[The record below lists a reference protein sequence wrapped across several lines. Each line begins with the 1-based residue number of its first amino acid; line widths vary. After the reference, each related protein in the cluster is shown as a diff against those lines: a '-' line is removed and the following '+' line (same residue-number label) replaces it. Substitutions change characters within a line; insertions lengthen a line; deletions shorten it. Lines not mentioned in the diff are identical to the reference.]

1 MIFVTLQNAGFT
13 HSAFTFGYES
23 FVHKT
28 DINSNDVPPGAL
40 VSFVQK
46 GLQYLEM
53 EANLAN
59 EVRLVLPR
67 DLHATCFQPV
77 CAVYCFQHSPSVC
90 SYTCL
95 TSCCRRHRGRT
106 LTPTTRR

>member
-1 MIFVTLQNAGFT
+1 MPRIAHAGFT

-23 FVHKT
+23 FVHKS

-46 GLQYLEM
+46 GLQYLEL

-59 EVRLVLPR
+59 EVPPLTVS
-67 DLHATCFQPV
+67 DAVVHAL
-77 CAVYCFQHSPSVC
+77 QHQ
-90 SYTCL
+90 
-95 TSCCRRHRGRT
+95 
-106 LTPTTRR
+106 TT

>member
-1 MIFVTLQNAGFT
+1 MCCLAGFT

-59 EVRLVLPR
+59 EVGAHVTCRSCRNCSAAHKLLPASGAGSH
-67 DLHATCFQPV
+67 LLLM
-77 CAVYCFQHSPSVC
+77 PSN
-90 SYTCL
+90 L
-95 TSCCRRHRGRT
+95 TDERVRNPSA
-106 LTPTTRR
+106 

>member
-1 MIFVTLQNAGFT
+1 MIFCPAGFT

-59 EVRLVLPR
+59 EVRPPR
-67 DLHATCFQPV
+67 W
-77 CAVYCFQHSPSVC
+77 
-90 SYTCL
+90 
-95 TSCCRRHRGRT
+95 GRT
-106 LTPTTRR
+106 PGSVQSGALTASAFPQTQPS